1 MKRLGAMTILTAFG
15 VVAICVASVVH
26 FIVVMADNRLV
37 WSNAADAR
45 LHYLT
50 VGQYYSQGFMVGF
63 FLCFGLAVA
72 AVSIAALLDQTR
84 AERQA
89 E

>member
-45 LHYLT
+45 LYYLT
-50 VGQYYSQGFMVGF
+50 VGQYYSEGFMVGF

-72 AVSIAALLDQTR
+72 AVSIAALLDQNR

>member
-45 LHYLT
+45 LALE
-50 VGQYYSQGFMVGF
+50 SASD
-63 FLCFGLAVA
+63 LAPEQ
-72 AVSIAALLDQTR
+72 DER
-84 AERQA
+84 ARQRLSELQA
-89 E
+89 ELRRLETGR